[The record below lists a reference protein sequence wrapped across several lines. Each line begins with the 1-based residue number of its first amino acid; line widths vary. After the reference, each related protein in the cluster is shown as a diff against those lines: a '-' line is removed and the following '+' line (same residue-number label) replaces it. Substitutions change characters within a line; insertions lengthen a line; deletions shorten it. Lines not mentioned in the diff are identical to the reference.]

1 MTKERAP
8 QTMKPA
14 TAAQKL
20 GVYLPA
26 TPADFQTA
34 TITRSELDAL
44 NAEPP
49 AWLVDL
55 RANGPHPRPV
65 IAGKLGISNAGLAR
79 GGVDDAL
86 TSAEIQ
92 ALLQSPPQW
101 LVQERA
107 TQAEV
112 RAEKVRVKER
122 DAERRS
128 RADVDPA
135 RYRPSEN

>member
-1 MTKERAP
+1 MTKQRAP
-8 QTMKPA
+8 QSMKPA

-20 GVYLPA
+20 GIFLPA
-26 TPADFQTA
+26 APVEFQTA

-55 RANGPHPRPV
+55 RTNGPHPRPV
-65 IAGKLGISNAGLAR
+65 IAGKLGVSNAGLAR
-79 GGVDDAL
+79 GGVEDAL

-92 ALLQSPPQW
+92 ALLQSPPPW
-101 LVQERA
+101 LVRERA

-122 DAERRS
+122 DAERRA
-128 RADVDPA
+128 RAEVDPT
-135 RYRPSEN
+135 RYRPSEA

>member
-1 MTKERAP
+1 MAKPRAP
-8 QTMKPA
+8 QSMKPA

-20 GVYLPA
+20 GVHLPV
-26 TPADFQTA
+26 TPAEFQTA
-34 TITRSELDAL
+34 TITRSDLDAL

-49 AWLVDL
+49 SWLIDL

-65 IAGKLGISNAGLAR
+65 IAGKLGVSNAGLSR
-79 GGVDDAL
+79 GGVVDAL

-101 LVQERA
+101 LVREQA

-122 DAERRS
+122 DADRRA
-128 RADVDPA
+128 RAEVDPT
-135 RYRPSEN
+135 RYRPSEG

>member
-1 MTKERAP
+1 MTKQRAP
-8 QTMKPA
+8 QSMKPA

-20 GVYLPA
+20 GIFLPA
-26 TPADFQTA
+26 APAEFQTA

-55 RANGPHPRPV
+55 RTNGPHPRPV
-65 IAGKLGISNAGLAR
+65 IAGKLGVSNAGLAR

-92 ALLQSPPQW
+92 ALLQSPPPW
-101 LVQERA
+101 LVRERA

-122 DAERRS
+122 DAERRA
-128 RADVDPA
+128 RADVDPT
-135 RYRPSEN
+135 RYRPSEA